1 MLNPCLRIPDYL
13 SHLSSG
19 GCIGHQIGHVHMK
32 YKTTLTPQTALSLRD
47 KAIATLVVSGFLT
60 AVLSLTALLQM
71 QPESVMISGE
81 TPVDTVIETQQ
92 QIPTPPATDTGR
104 MDQLVRP

>member
-1 MLNPCLRIPDYL
+1 
-13 SHLSSG
+13 
-19 GCIGHQIGHVHMK
+19 MK

-71 QPESVMISGE
+71 QPESERISEE

-92 QIPTPPATDTGR
+92 LIPATPAMDTGR